1 MNVIEENYKSVSK
14 ILLLTDKIIENPQ
27 LSPHSVAPS
36 LGVSVVGGSIGLI
49 CYPTVP
55 FLLYKLYR
63 WYINSQSIKR
73 EKERLLKETIKKQQ
87 AIIAML
93 NSKVDR
99 STQEINN
106 LKEMLEILMQTEA
119 GIKTDFAA

>member
-36 LGVSVVGGSIGLI
+36 LGVSVVGGAIGFI

-55 FLLYKLYR
+55 FLLFKLYR
-63 WYINSQSIKR
+63 WYIDNL
-73 EKERLLKETIKKQQ
+73 EKERLLKEVLRKQQ
-87 AIIAML
+87 AIIAAL
-93 NSKVDR
+93 SSKLDR
-99 STQEINN
+99 NTQEINN
-106 LKEMLEILMQTEA
+106 LKEMLEILMQAEA
-119 GIKTDFAA
+119 GIRTDFAV

>member
-36 LGVSVVGGSIGLI
+36 LGVSVVGGAIGFI

-55 FLLYKLYR
+55 FLLFKLYS
-63 WYINSQSIKR
+63 WYIDNL
-73 EKERLLKETIKKQQ
+73 EKERLLKEVLRKQQ
-87 AIIAML
+87 AIIAAL
-93 NSKVDR
+93 SSKLDR
-99 STQEINN
+99 NTQEINN
-106 LKEMLEILMQTEA
+106 LKEMLEILMQAEA
-119 GIKTDFAA
+119 GIRTDFAV

>member
-36 LGVSVVGGSIGLI
+36 LGVSVVGGAIGGI
-49 CYPTVP
+49 CFPSVP

-106 LKEMLEILMQTEA
+106 LKEVLEILMQTEA
-119 GIKTDFAA
+119 GIRTDFAV

>member
-36 LGVSVVGGSIGLI
+36 LGVSVVGGSIGGI

-63 WYINSQSIKR
+63 WYISSQSIKR

-119 GIKTDFAA
+119 GIRTDFAV

>member
-36 LGVSVVGGSIGLI
+36 LGVSVVGGAIGGI
-49 CYPTVP
+49 CYSTLP

-119 GIKTDFAA
+119 GIRTDFAA

>member
-36 LGVSVVGGSIGLI
+36 LGVSVVGGAIGGI
-49 CYPTVP
+49 CYSTLP

-73 EKERLLKETIKKQQ
+73 EKERLLKEVLKKQQ
-87 AIIAML
+87 AIIAAL
-93 NSKVDR
+93 SSKLDR
-99 STQEINN
+99 NTQEINN
-106 LKEMLEILMQTEA
+106 LKEMLEILMQAEA
-119 GIKTDFAA
+119 GIRTDFAV

>member
-27 LSPHSVAPS
+27 VSPHSVAPS
-36 LGVSVVGGSIGLI
+36 LGVSVVGGSIGGI

-55 FLLYKLYR
+55 FLLYKLFR
-63 WYINSQSIKR
+63 WYISSQSFKR

-93 NSKVDR
+93 KMENNR
-99 STQEINN
+99 NMQEVNN
-106 LKEMLEILMQTEA
+106 LQKMLEILMQTEA
-119 GIKTDFAA
+119 GIRTDFAV

>member
-14 ILLLTDKIIENPQ
+14 ILLLTDKVIENPQ
-27 LSPHSVAPS
+27 VSLHSVAPS
-36 LGVSVVGGSIGLI
+36 LGVSVVGGAIGFI

-55 FLLYKLYR
+55 FLLFKLYR
-63 WYINSQSIKR
+63 WYIDNL

-93 NSKVDR
+93 KMENNR
-99 STQEINN
+99 SVQEVNN
-106 LKEMLEILMQTEA
+106 LQEMLEILMQTEA
-119 GIKTDFAA
+119 GIRTDFSV

>member
-27 LSPHSVAPS
+27 VSPHSVAPS
-36 LGVSVVGGSIGLI
+36 LGVSVVGGSIGGI

-55 FLLYKLYR
+55 FVLYKFDR
-63 WYINSQSIKR
+63 WYINSQSIKL
-73 EKERLLKETIKKQQ
+73 EKERLLKEVLKKQQ
-87 AIIAML
+87 AIIAAL
-93 NSKVDR
+93 SSKLDR
-99 STQEINN
+99 NTQEINN

-119 GIKTDFAA
+119 GIRTDFAV

>member
-14 ILLLTDKIIENPQ
+14 ILLLTDKVIENPQ
-27 LSPHSVAPS
+27 VSLHSVAPS

-49 CYPTVP
+49 CNPTVP

-73 EKERLLKETIKKQQ
+73 EKERLLKEVLKKQQ
-87 AIIAML
+87 AIIAAL
-93 NSKVDR
+93 SSKLDR
-99 STQEINN
+99 NTQEINN

-119 GIKTDFAA
+119 GIRTDFAV

>member
-49 CYPTVP
+49 CYPTVS

-73 EKERLLKETIKKQQ
+73 EKERLLKEVLRKQQ
-87 AIIAML
+87 AIIAAL
-93 NSKVDR
+93 SSKLDR
-99 STQEINN
+99 NTQEINN

-119 GIKTDFAA
+119 GIRTDFAA

>member
-14 ILLLTDKIIENPQ
+14 ILLLTDKVIENPQ
-27 LSPHSVAPS
+27 VSLHSVAPS

-49 CYPTVP
+49 CNPTVS

-73 EKERLLKETIKKQQ
+73 EKERLLKEVLRKQQ
-87 AIIAML
+87 AIIAAL
-93 NSKVDR
+93 SSKLDR
-99 STQEINN
+99 NTQEINN
-106 LKEMLEILMQTEA
+106 LQEILEILMKTEA
-119 GIKTDFAA
+119 GIRTDFAA

>member
-27 LSPHSVAPS
+27 VSPHSVAPS
-36 LGVSVVGGSIGLI
+36 LGVSVVGGSIGGI

-63 WYINSQSIKR
+63 WYISSQSFKR

-87 AIIAML
+87 AIIAAL
-93 NSKVDR
+93 SSKLDR
-99 STQEINN
+99 NTQEINN

-119 GIKTDFAA
+119 GIRTDFAA

>member
-14 ILLLTDKIIENPQ
+14 ILLLTDKVIENPQ

-49 CYPTVP
+49 CNPTVP

-63 WYINSQSIKR
+63 WYISSQSIKR

>member
-14 ILLLTDKIIENPQ
+14 ILLLTDKVIENPQ
-27 LSPHSVAPS
+27 VSLHSVAPS
-36 LGVSVVGGSIGLI
+36 LGVSVVGGTIGGI
-49 CYPTVP
+49 CYSTVP

-119 GIKTDFAA
+119 GIRTDFAV

>member
-49 CYPTVP
+49 CNPTVP

-63 WYINSQSIKR
+63 WYISSQSIKR

-106 LKEMLEILMQTEA
+106 LKEMLEILMQAEA
-119 GIKTDFAA
+119 GIRTDFAV

>member
-27 LSPHSVAPS
+27 VSPHSVAPS
-36 LGVSVVGGSIGLI
+36 LGVSVVGGSIGGI

-63 WYINSQSIKR
+63 WYINSQSIKL
-73 EKERLLKETIKKQQ
+73 EKERLLKEVLKKQQ

-93 NSKVDR
+93 NSKLDR
-99 STQEINN
+99 NTQEINN
-106 LKEMLEILMQTEA
+106 LQEILEILMQTEA
-119 GIKTDFAA
+119 GIRTDFSV

>member
-36 LGVSVVGGSIGLI
+36 LGVSVVGGAIGGI
-49 CYPTVP
+49 CYSTLP

-73 EKERLLKETIKKQQ
+73 EKERLLKEVLKKQQ
-87 AIIAML
+87 AIIAAL
-93 NSKVDR
+93 SSKLDR
-99 STQEINN
+99 NTQEINN
-106 LKEMLEILMQTEA
+106 LKEMLEILMQAEA
-119 GIKTDFAA
+119 GIRTDFAA